1 MAAPITGKEFV
12 MPSRCLAAVK
22 CHAVVLLALGACLPA
37 YAQNPPQPGGTAA
50 IDNVIGD
57 AVKEGESPYRP
68 MPRPPGAAAPTQQ
81 TIDDAECQQ
90 LMAQMNETPKRSY
103 KSGAPV
109 ENSQGNDVLSVE
121 RDRSRRQLQ
130 KTFKEKCGA

>member
-1 MAAPITGKEFV
+1 

-37 YAQNPPQPGGTAA
+37 YAQSQSQPQPQPQPGGTAA

-68 MPRPPGAAAPTQQ
+68 VQRPPGAAAPTQQ
-81 TIDDAECQQ
+81 TINDAECQQ
-90 LMAQMNETPKRSY
+90 LMAQMNETPKRTY

-109 ENSQGNDVLSVE
+109 ENSQGSDVLSVE
-121 RDRSRRQLQ
+121 RDRTRRQLQ
-130 KTFKEKCGA
+130 KTFKEKCGQ

>member
-1 MAAPITGKEFV
+1 

-37 YAQNPPQPGGTAA
+37 YAQTQPQPQPGGAAA

-68 MPRPPGAAAPTQQ
+68 TPRPPGAAAPTQQ

-90 LMAQMNETPKRSY
+90 LMRQMNETPKRSY
-103 KSGAPV
+103 KPGAPT
-109 ENSQGNDVLSVE
+109 ENSQGSDVMSVE
-121 RDRSRRQLQ
+121 RDRTRRQLQ
-130 KTFKEKCGA
+130 KTFKEKCGT

>member
-1 MAAPITGKEFV
+1 

-37 YAQNPPQPGGTAA
+37 YAQSQSQPQPQPGGTAA

-68 MPRPPGAAAPTQQ
+68 VQRPPGAAAPTQQ
-81 TIDDAECQQ
+81 TINDAECQQ
-90 LMAQMNETPKRSY
+90 LMAQMNETPKRNY

-121 RDRSRRQLQ
+121 RDRTRRQLQ
-130 KTFKEKCGA
+130 KTFKEKCGQ